1 MFSLF
6 KRLFVEKR
14 EEQEYNIDFNKVLK
28 ACSRGDTKAQED
40 LFKQYWGYVM
50 CIALSFSSCHDNALE
65 IANDSFLKIFMEI
78 DSHQIDKEFR
88 AWVRKIVI
96 NTAIDY
102 YRRDKKHSNEI
113 SIEIAYNEPA
123 DESVIDSLNAEEIIK
138 LINSLPIKY
147 RYTFS
152 LFEIEGFSHDEI
164 AMKLGITA
172 STSRSNLARAKK
184 MLRQKILITSQYE
197 RVN

>member
-1 MFSLF
+1 M
-6 KRLFVEKR
+6 EKR
-14 EEQEYNIDFNKVLK
+14 GELEHCVDLNKILNG
-28 ACSRGDTKAQED
+28 CSRGDLKAQED
-40 LFKQYWGYVM
+40 LFRQYYGYVM
-50 CIALSFSSCHDNALE
+50 SIAMRFSSCHDNALE

-102 YRRDKKHSNEI
+102 YRKDKKNSLEV
-113 SIEIAYNEPA
+113 SIEASYNEQV
-123 DESVIDSLNAEEIIK
+123 DESVIDSLNAEEIVK
-138 LINSLPIKY
+138 LINSLPVKY

-164 AMKLGITA
+164 AWQLGITA
-172 STSRSNLARAKK
+172 SSSRSNLTRAKK
-184 MLRQKILITSQYE
+184 MLRQMILINSHYE
-197 RVN
+197 RVG

>member
-1 MFSLF
+1 MKIEGEHGDNL
-6 KRLFVEKR
+6 
-14 EEQEYNIDFNKVLK
+14 DFNKVLK
-28 ACSRGDTKAQED
+28 ACSKGDLKAQEY
-40 LFKQYWGYVM
+40 LFKQYYGYVM
-50 CIALSFSSCHDNALE
+50 SIAMRFSSCHDNALE

-102 YRRDKKHSNEI
+102 YRRDKKN
-113 SIEIAYNEPA
+113 SIEIPIEAASNETA
-123 DESVIDSLNAEEIIK
+123 DASVIDSLNAEEIVK
-138 LINSLPIKY
+138 LINSLPKKY

-164 AMKLGITA
+164 ARQLGITA
-172 STSRSNLARAKK
+172 GTSRSNLARAKK
-184 MLRQKILITSQYE
+184 MLRQMIIINSHYE
-197 RVN
+197 RVS

>member
-1 MFSLF
+1 
-6 KRLFVEKR
+6 VEKR
-14 EEQEYNIDFNKVLK
+14 GEQEQSADFNIVLK
-28 ACSRGDTKAQED
+28 GCCRGDLRAQED
-40 LFKQYWGYVM
+40 LCKQYYGYVM
-50 CIALSFSSCHDNALE
+50 SIALRFSSCHDNALE

-102 YRRDKKHSNEI
+102 YRKDKKNSLEV
-113 SIEIAYNEPA
+113 SIEASYNEQV
-123 DESVIDSLNAEEIIK
+123 DESVIDSLNAEEIVK
-138 LINSLPIKY
+138 LINSLPVKY

-164 AMKLGITA
+164 ARQLGITA
-172 STSRSNLARAKK
+172 SSSRSNLTRAKK
-184 MLRQKILITSQYE
+184 MLRQMILINSHYE
-197 RVN
+197 RVG

>member
-1 MFSLF
+1 VG
-6 KRLFVEKR
+6 RIG
-14 EEQEYNIDFNKVLK
+14 EQEYSKDLNKVLK
-28 ACSRGDTKAQED
+28 GCSRGKLKAQEE
-40 LFKQYWGYVM
+40 LFKLYYGYVM
-50 CIALSFSSCHDNALE
+50 STALRFSSCHDNALE

-102 YRRDKKHSNEI
+102 YRKYKINCIEA
-113 SIEIAYNEPA
+113 SIEAAYNEPS
-123 DESVIDSLNAEEIIK
+123 DESVIDRLNAEEIVK
-138 LINSLPIKY
+138 LLNSLPMKY

-164 AMKLGITA
+164 ALQLGITA
-172 STSRSNLARAKK
+172 STSRSNLTRAKK
-184 MLRQKILITSQYE
+184 MLRQMILINSHYE
-197 RVN
+197 RVG